1 MLVPWTLAAS
11 AGIDWRYFLAGGVAC
26 SFSHG
31 VSVPFDVIKTR
42 IQLNPELR
50 NSSFQENLAQAW
62 EEEGVL
68 AFSRGLGQT
77 LAGYAVQG
85 SLKYGLFNEL
95 KPIMGA
101 YLHTQNA
108 ESQSLLLTYILA
120 GAIAEVVGSAAL
132 TPFEASRIQ
141 AVDASR
147 SSELSVDS
155 QKSLPSMN
163 IPTATNLSRKSK
175 AAFRSFPA
183 LVAKQVP
190 YTVVQLSSFEL
201 LTAFMYSYLATE
213 GVDLSQGS
221 TKFIISTTAALA
233 AGILSSCASHPGD
246 TVLSA
251 MNKRSRGNVALESS
265 FLGVIKE
272 IYTSEGMEGF
282 FKGFRARLVHV
293 CVIVVSQ
300 LLVYDSIKQ
309 FFGIAATGSH

>member
-1 MLVPWTLAAS
+1 MLVPWTLAVTS
-11 AGIDWRYFLAGGVAC
+11 GIDWRYFLAGGVAC

-31 VSVPFDVIKTR
+31 VSVPFDVLKTR

-50 NSSFQENLAQAW
+50 NATYQETLALAW

-68 AFSRGLGQT
+68 AFTRGLGQT

-95 KPIMGA
+95 KPFFGA
-101 YLHTQNA
+101 YFHSQNGDT
-108 ESQSLLLTYILA
+108 ESLLLTYILA
-120 GAIAEVVGSAAL
+120 GAVAEVVGSAAL

-141 AVDASR
+141 AVDVFR
-147 SSELSVDS
+147 SSELSVES
-155 QKSLPSMN
+155 QKSFLNTNVPSRR
-163 IPTATNLSRKSK
+163 SKSV
-175 AAFRSFPA
+175 FRSFPA
-183 LVAKQVP
+183 IVAKQVP
-190 YTVVQLSSFEL
+190 YTVVQLSSFES

-213 GVDLSQGS
+213 GVDLSQSS
-221 TKFIISTTAALA
+221 TKFVISSTAALA

-251 MNKRSRGNVALESS
+251 MNKRRRAKNEVEPS
-265 FLGVIKE
+265 FLDVIADIYKREGV
-272 IYTSEGMEGF
+272 EGF